1 MSIIN
6 DNIEKDQVAEVKQ
19 VQQELK
25 KEYVRSITPKRGHTL
40 FEINLK
46 DRTIVPAEFEEQD
59 VEFNEV
65 VKTSKGLAV
74 QTYKD
79 GRKKIILD
87 KPTTHSKKLIRKE
100 NCIYIS
106 ALNRKN
112 VLKKLEQR
120 GVIKIH
126 RK

>member
-1 MSIIN
+1 MSILN

-25 KEYVRSITPKRGHTL
+25 KEHVGTITPKRGHTL

-46 DRTIVPAEFEEQD
+46 ERTIVPAEFEEQN
-59 VEFNEV
+59 VSFV
-65 VKTSKGLAV
+65 AKTEKPKGLGV
-74 QTYKD
+74 LTRTD
-79 GRKKIILD
+79 GTKKVVLD
-87 KPTTHSKKLIRKE
+87 KKPTYSKVLIRKKD
-100 NCIYIS
+100 CIYIS
-106 ALNRKN
+106 ALNKKN